1 ADHRS
6 GDERVLADE
15 GRQQPE
21 HAEPAR
27 VAALPAQAF
36 DDQVLEDRLEV
47 LEDDDDEHAES
58 GEQARSA
65 SQHGSQPVHVPP
77 PRGVRRRRGPAGLL
91 RRVLAVSPWGLLR
104 RVLAVSP
111 WGPLRRV
118 RGPGRGTLVLSGTLR
133 RGHRPARRAPPRD
146 AIESRRASASGR
158 GRPGSDA
165 SVAADAVWSVI
176 VASPAM
182 RSSGPADTS
191 TYCRRP

>member
-91 RRVLAVSPWGLLR
+91 RRVLAVSPWG
-104 RVLAVSP
+104 
-111 WGPLRRV
+111 PLRRV

-133 RGHRPARRAPPRD
+133 RGHSPARRAPPRD